1 MTTVYVCN
9 INCLLAAFK
18 LTGFGP
24 QIADW
29 AFMLQSVGVSTVS
42 IALHLRKFCGRE
54 SVIYCYRLVVVNKMR
69 PEVYY

>member
-9 INCLLAAFK
+9 VNCLLATFK

-24 QIADW
+24 QVAHG
-29 AFMLQSVGVSTVS
+29 AFMLQSIGVSTAS
-42 IALHLRKFCGRE
+42 IALHLRKVCGRA
-54 SVIYCYRLVVVNKMR
+54 SVIYCYRLVAVNKMR